1 MAADSE
7 TLKQPAAQ
15 PVEDSKLV
23 KLGHFFRDK
32 PLGAVGGVIF
42 VFMLIVAIFAPWIA
56 PTDPTWTDVM
66 NRLQSPSLAHWM
78 GTDELGRDVLSRV
91 IYGARISALVG
102 IGATVAGTT
111 VGAIL
116 GLISGF
122 AGGRTDM
129 FMQRIMDMVLA
140 FPALIMAIAIMA
152 VLGPSIVNVIV
163 AIAIPAIPRSNRVVR
178 SVALSVKQFQFIEAA
193 KAVGASPARV
203 IFRHMLPNSMAAYL
217 IVATSM
223 LGGAIMIEASLS
235 FLGLGVPPPEPSWGR
250 SLSEAMWYY
259 YGSPWLAIFPGIAIS
274 VLIFSANMLG
284 DALRDVWDPRLKRL

>member
-1 MAADSE
+1 MAPDSE
-7 TLKQPAAQ
+7 ILKPIE
-15 PVEDSKLV
+15 VKEEDSRLV

-32 PLGAVGGVIF
+32 PLGAAGGVIF

-66 NRLQSPSLAHWM
+66 NRLQSPSMEHWM

-102 IGATVAGTT
+102 IGATALGTT

-122 AGGRTDM
+122 LGGRTDM

-140 FPALIMAIAIMA
+140 FPSLIMAIAIMA
-152 VLGPSIVNVIV
+152 VLGPSTINVIM
-163 AIAIPAIPRSNRVVR
+163 AIAIPAIPRANRVVR

-193 KAVGASPARV
+193 KAVGGSPLRI
-203 IFRHMLPNSMAAYL
+203 IFRHVLPNSMASYL

-259 YGSPWLAIFPGIAIS
+259 YGSPWLAIFPGLAIS

>member
-1 MAADSE
+1 
-7 TLKQPAAQ
+7 
-15 PVEDSKLV
+15 
-23 KLGHFFRDK
+23 
-32 PLGAVGGVIF
+32 VIF

-66 NRLQSPSLAHWM
+66 NRLQSPSMEHWM

-102 IGATVAGTT
+102 IGATALGTT

-122 AGGRTDM
+122 LGGRTDM

-140 FPALIMAIAIMA
+140 FPSLIMAIAIMA
-152 VLGPSIVNVIV
+152 VLGPSTINVIM
-163 AIAIPAIPRSNRVVR
+163 AIAIPAIPRANRVVR

-193 KAVGASPARV
+193 KAVGGSPLRI
-203 IFRHMLPNSMAAYL
+203 IFRHVLPNSMASYL

-259 YGSPWLAIFPGIAIS
+259 YGSPWLAIFPGLAIS

>member
-1 MAADSE
+1 MAPDAGNV
-7 TLKQPAAQ
+7 KQPSL
-15 PVEDSKLV
+15 PKEDSKLR
-23 KLGHFFRDK
+23 KLGQFFRDK
-32 PLGAVGGVIF
+32 PLGAAGGVLF
-42 VFMLIVAIFAPWIA
+42 LFMLIVAIFAPWIA

-66 NRLQSPSLAHWM
+66 NRLQSPSLEHWM

-102 IGATVAGTT
+102 IGATISGTT

-122 AGGRTDM
+122 AGGKTDM

-163 AIAIPAIPRSNRVVR
+163 AIAIPAIPRANRVVR

-193 KAVGASPARV
+193 KAVGASPTRV
-203 IFRHMLPNSMAAYL
+203 IFRHMLPNSMASYL